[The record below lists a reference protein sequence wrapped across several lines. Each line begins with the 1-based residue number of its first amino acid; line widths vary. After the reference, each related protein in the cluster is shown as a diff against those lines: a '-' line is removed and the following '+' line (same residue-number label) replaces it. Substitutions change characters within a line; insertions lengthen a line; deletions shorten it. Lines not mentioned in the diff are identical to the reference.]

1 MSCYS
6 LLFHSASQHFDA
18 FSGLFTKVFTFEN
31 FVRVNFLL
39 IISNSYFLNSEDR
52 GIPDE
57 SDRFMM
63 DPFGFASDYAKNWSV
78 PSHIVLFDSEEKL
91 LREFLISHSFKQVHL
106 IFPFFFFPSL
116 FPFPCHI
123 CLLRWIMMTGEKI
136 FPYSLQGG
144 PWSSSISCRVFFDGP
159 VIFCSVLFLII
170 ISDFIF
176 FLNFF
181 IRVLNNCRSY
191 LLFRNNFGIYF

>member
-91 LREFLISHSFKQVHL
+91 LIEFLISHSFKQVHL
-106 IFPFFFFPSL
+106 IFPFFFF
-116 FPFPCHI
+116 
-123 CLLRWIMMTGEKI
+123 CLLFSHSPAIYACLDELWWQVKSFFHTHFKVDRDHQASVVVYSSTG
-136 FPYSLQGG
+136 Q
-144 PWSSSISCRVFFDGP
+144 WSSAQSS
-159 VIFCSVLFLII
+159 S
-170 ISDFIF
+170 
-176 FLNFF
+176 
-181 IRVLNNCRSY
+181 
-191 LLFRNNFGIYF
+191 